1 MVSSDRKT
9 ILRQIPYGLYIMTA
23 RLAGDPVAT
32 VVSFVSQTSLKPPL
46 IMTALKVN
54 STIYQA
60 VTEQRCYALHFI
72 DRDRKHMV
80 ADFFKL
86 KTFNAH
92 QINGYYYENSA
103 YDLPLLRDSPMI
115 IEAELREIIEIG
127 DHHPVISEIVTTHF
141 RRDTEILTMEHT
153 NWHYG
158 G

>member
-1 MVSSDRKT
+1 MASSDRKT
-9 ILRQIPYGLYIMTA
+9 ILRQIPYGLYIITA
-23 RLAGDPVAT
+23 RLTGDPVAT
-32 VVSFVSQTSLKPPL
+32 VVSFVSQTSFNPSL

-60 VTEQRCYALHFI
+60 VTEQRCFALHFI
-72 DRDRKHMV
+72 DRDRKDMV

-86 KTFNAH
+86 KTFDAH
-92 QINGYYYENSA
+92 QINGYQYENSA
-103 YDLPLLRDSPMI
+103 SDLPLLCDSPMI

-127 DHHPVISEIVTTHF
+127 DHHPVIGEIVATHF
-141 RRDTEILTMEHT
+141 RRATEILTMEHT

>member
-9 ILRQIPYGLYIMTA
+9 ILRQIPYGLYIMTT

-32 VVSFVSQTSLKPPL
+32 VVSFVSQISLNPPL
-46 IMTALKVN
+46 IMTALKVD

-60 VTEQRCYALHFI
+60 VTEQRCFALHFI
-72 DRDRKHMV
+72 DRDRKDLV
-80 ADFFKL
+80 ADFFKS
-86 KTFNAH
+86 KTFDAH
-92 QINGYYYENSA
+92 QINGYLYENST
-103 YDLPLLRDSPMI
+103 YDLPLLCDSPMI
-115 IEAELREIIEIG
+115 IEAELRKIIEIG
-127 DHHPVISEIVTTHF
+127 DHHPVISEIVATHF